1 VLIVVFVNFIVLDCC
16 NYCRL
21 FVFCFWFDMAGQ
33 NDVRNMVNGN
43 AIVIGLTNA
52 SGCIEF
58 GIFEEENPNVS

>member
-1 VLIVVFVNFIVLDCC
+1 MFVNFIVLDCC
-16 NYCRL
+16 NYWRP
-21 FVFCFWFDMAGQ
+21 FVFCFWFDMEGQ
-33 NDVRNMVNGN
+33 NDVRNMVNGNGN